1 MEKISKASTHWLKE
15 YMGGTYNAN
24 KLCCECLT
32 TQRINMIDKVVPE
45 KFQKALAKTKRENK
59 KLNGSIGP
67 SKQDSRSHVHNLL
80 M

>member
-1 MEKISKASTHWLKE
+1 
-15 YMGGTYNAN
+15 
-24 KLCCECLT
+24 
-32 TQRINMIDKVVPE
+32 MIDKVVPE